1 MFNLY
6 KIFKGLLVIVWLI
19 DILNI
24 NFIVNDISVA
34 NFLDQTLPL
43 NTLFWFLLWLFLP
56 TSEGNIKININRKE
70 DKHENSNENNSI

>member
-43 NTLFWFLLWLFLP
+43 NTLFWFLLWFFLP
-56 TSEGNIKININRKE
+56 TSKGNIKININRKE
-70 DKHENSNENNSI
+70 DKHEN

>member
-6 KIFKGLLVIVWLI
+6 KIFKGLLVIIWLI

-43 NTLFWFLLWLFLP
+43 NTLFWFLLWIFLP
-56 TSEGNIKININRKE
+56 TSEGSIKVNINKKDDKDE
-70 DKHENSNENNSI
+70 D

>member
-43 NTLFWFLLWLFLP
+43 NALFWFLLWIFLP
-56 TSEGNIKININRKE
+56 TSKGSIKVNINRKDDKDE
-70 DKHENSNENNSI
+70 D